1 MFWLRSLALPK
12 ICSSRTMYRFGVGRR
27 IFPPRLATRK
37 SRLAVSSHSCKWSIK
52 DLINQVATH
61 KIELFDQ
68 LHIKAQ
74 KFCLCPWQRAL
85 NHLFQF
91 STSLFVRDLSPLTL
105 KRAGVWR
112 TSQYPA
118 QYTYRRWTE
127 SCISWLSIA
136 SRPHFLAELPEKQSN
151 QQKES

>member
-1 MFWLRSLALPK
+1 MFWLRSLALSK

-27 IFPPRLATRK
+27 ISPPRLTTRK
-37 SRLAVSSHSCKWSIK
+37 SRLAVSSHSCKWSIN
-52 DLINQVATH
+52 DLVIQVVTN
-61 KIELFDQ
+61 KIELFHQ

-91 STSLFVRDLSPLTL
+91 SMSLFVRDLSPFTL

-112 TSQYPA
+112 ISQYPA
-118 QYTYRRWTE
+118 QYTYRRWTA
-127 SCISWLSIA
+127 SCTSWLSSCKSVAFSCWIA
-136 SRPHFLAELPEKQSN
+136 
-151 QQKES
+151 